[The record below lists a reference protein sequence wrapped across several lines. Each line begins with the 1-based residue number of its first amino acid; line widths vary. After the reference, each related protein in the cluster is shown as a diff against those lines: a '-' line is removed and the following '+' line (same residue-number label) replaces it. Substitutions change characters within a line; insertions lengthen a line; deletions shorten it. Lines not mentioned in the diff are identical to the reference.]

1 MRLNRYL
8 SLCGLGSRRGCEVL
22 IQEGRVSI
30 NGHVIKDLA
39 TQVSDE
45 DRIVADGK
53 PVKAETGVVIAL
65 NKPRGYICSRS
76 DERDRMTIYSL
87 LPKQFQ
93 TLHHV
98 GRLDKDSEGLLLM
111 TNRGEL
117 SHRLIHPSM
126 GAEKEYEVIVDQPM
140 DQATMAKLV
149 KGMLTEEGHAK
160 CERAWMITEY
170 RAHVVLKQGL
180 KRQIRLMFYQLGFEV
195 ERLTRTRIGWLELKG
210 LQKGGWKQLTEVE
223 VERFFS
229 KDGATGRPAKIA
241 KTAAVADAGDEEAGR
256 PVRRAPAKPRSGPR
270 GKKAFGSEDRPRTP
284 RARSSESEDRPRS
297 GPRGKKTFG
306 SEDRPRGGARAK
318 KSFGSEGR
326 TRSPRAASED
336 GEDRPFGAPR
346 PKRTFGGEDRP
357 RGPRSSFS
365 EGEDRPFG
373 APRGQK
379 PFGREDRPRTP
390 RGGFSEGEDRPRG
403 GSRPPRGRASFGDD
417 EAPRPRG
424 KRPDGDRKPRT
435 SGGAGKARST
445 RGDTPSRPPR
455 ASVKRAPGKKGPRGR
470 A

>member
-8 SLCGLGSRRGCEVL
+8 SQCGLGSRRGCEVL

-39 TQVSDE
+39 TQVTDE

-53 PVKAETGVVIAL
+53 PVKAVTGVVIAL

-87 LPKQFQ
+87 LPKHFQ

-126 GAEKEYEVIVDQPM
+126 GAEKEYEVIVDKPM
-140 DQATMAKLV
+140 DHGTMAKLV
-149 KGMLTEEGHAK
+149 NGMLTEEGHAK

-229 KDGATGRPAKIA
+229 KDGATGRPAKA
-241 KTAAVADAGDEEAGR
+241 EKARTAPKTEAGEDAPSR
-256 PVRRAPAKPRSGPR
+256 PARRTPVKPRMSPR
-270 GKKAFGSEDRPRTP
+270 DKKE
-284 RARSSESEDRPRS
+284 ERPRS
-297 GPRGKKTFG
+297 G
-306 SEDRPRGGARAK
+306 S
-318 KSFGSEGR
+318 
-326 TRSPRAASED
+326 RSKIS
-336 GEDRPFGAPR
+336 
-346 PKRTFGGEDRP
+346 GGEDRP
-357 RGPRSSFS
+357 RNSRSRTSDSDERPRSPRSRSFGTGDRSRTSDSDERPRGPRSRSFGSADRSRSS
-365 EGEDRPFG
+365 EDE
-373 APRGQK
+373 
-379 PFGREDRPRTP
+379 E
-390 RGGFSEGEDRPRG
+390 RPRG
-403 GSRPPRGRASFGDD
+403 PRSRSFSPENRPRFSEEGD
-417 EAPRPRG
+417 APRPRG
-424 KRPDGDRKPRT
+424 KRADGDRKPR
-435 SGGAGKARST
+435 SGGAGRSFDKPKSS
-445 RGDTPSRPPR
+445 RGDSASRPPR
-455 ASVKRAPGKKGPRGR
+455 ASGKRPAAKKSPRR
-470 A
+470 RP

>member
-8 SLCGLGSRRGCEVL
+8 SQCGLGSRRGCEVL

-39 TQVSDE
+39 TQVTDE
-45 DRIVADGK
+45 DRVIADGK
-53 PVKAETGVVIAL
+53 PVKAEGGVVIAL

-76 DERDRMTIYSL
+76 DEKDRMTIYSL

-126 GAEKEYEVIVDQPM
+126 GAEKEYEVIVDKPM

-195 ERLTRTRIGWLELKG
+195 ERLTRTRIGWLEVKG

-229 KDGATGRPAKIA
+229 KDGMTGRPAKAA
-241 KTAAVADAGDEEAGR
+241 KAPKAAASTEAGDEDAR
-256 PVRRAPAKPRSGPR
+256 PARRTGPGSRGPRARTSSSSEERPRSPRGRSASAGKGRSSPRPESGDREERSRGPR
-270 GKKAFGSEDRPRTP
+270 GRSSFSGEDPPRTP
-284 RARSSESEDRPRS
+284 RARPTFGDEEGPS
-297 GPRGKKTFG
+297 GPRPRRTFG
-306 SEDRPRGGARAK
+306 DDQRPPGPRERPTFGDVERPSGPRSRS
-318 KSFGSEGR
+318 SFGS
-326 TRSPRAASED
+326 D
-336 GEDRPFGAPR
+336 
-346 PKRTFGGEDRP
+346 DRP
-357 RGPRSSFS
+357 RGPRSRSS
-365 EGEDRPFG
+365 
-373 APRGQK
+373 
-379 PFGREDRPRTP
+379 
-390 RGGFSEGEDRPRG
+390 
-403 GSRPPRGRASFGDD
+403 GDD
-417 EAPRPRG
+417 EAPRSRSAKPRDG
-424 KRPDGDRKPRT
+424 GGDRKPRA
-435 SGGAGKARST
+435 SGGTGRST
-445 RGDTPSRPPR
+445 GKSRTSRGDSPSRPPR
-455 ASVKRAPGKKGPRGR
+455 ASTKRSTNKKGPRR
-470 A
+470 HS

>member
-30 NGHVIKDLA
+30 NGHMIKDLA
-39 TQVSDE
+39 TQVTDE
-45 DRIVADGK
+45 DRVVADGK
-53 PVKAETGVVIAL
+53 PVKAESGVVIAL

-76 DERDRMTIYSL
+76 DEKDRMTIYSL

-126 GAEKEYEVIVDQPM
+126 GAEKEYEVIVDKPM

-229 KDGATGRPAKIA
+229 KDGATGRPAKAPKAA
-241 KTAAVADAGDEEAGR
+241 KSPSADDAGDEDAR
-256 PVRRAPAKPRSGPR
+256 PKRRTGPASRTPR
-270 GKKAFGSEDRPRTP
+270 GRSASSSEDRPRTP
-284 RARSSESEDRPRS
+284 RGRSAS
-297 GPRGKKTFG
+297 
-306 SEDRPRGGARAK
+306 GGA
-318 KSFGSEGR
+318 S
-326 TRSPRAASED
+326 RSRSRPETS
-336 GEDRPFGAPR
+336 DREERPPAPR
-346 PKRTFGGEDRP
+346 KRAGFGGN
-357 RGPRSSFS
+357 
-365 EGEDRPFG
+365 
-373 APRGQK
+373 
-379 PFGREDRPRTP
+379 DRPRTP
-390 RGGFSEGEDRPRG
+390 RARPTFGDEERPASPRSRPTFGDSERPRTPRERPTFG
-403 GSRPPRGRASFGDD
+403 DVERPAGPRSRPAFGSDDSPRGPRSRSSGDD
-417 EAPRPRG
+417 EAPRSRGGKPRDG
-424 KRPDGDRKPRT
+424 GDRKPRS
-435 SGGAGKARST
+435 SGGTGRSSGKSRTS
-445 RGDTPSRPPR
+445 RGDSPSRPPR
-455 ASVKRAPGKKGPRGR
+455 ASVKKGPRR
-470 A
+470 RQ

>member
-1 MRLNRYL
+1 MEGRSSPDRSAQDQIRIVRAGLTPPPIVRLNRYL

-45 DRIVADGK
+45 DRIIADGK

-65 NKPRGYICSRS
+65 HKPRGYICSRS

-126 GAEKEYEVIVDQPM
+126 GAEKEYEVIVDKPM

-223 VERFFS
+223 VERFMS
-229 KDGATGRPAKIA
+229 KDGVTGRPPKIA
-241 KTAAVADAGDEEAGR
+241 KAKAAASEEGDEDHSR
-256 PVRRAPAKPRSGPR
+256 PVRRRPATKPGGPRSRSVG
-270 GKKAFGSEDRPRTP
+270 AEDRPHTP
-284 RARSSESEDRPRS
+284 RARPFKDDDKPRGPRS
-297 GPRGKKTFG
+297 
-306 SEDRPRGGARAK
+306 
-318 KSFGSEGR
+318 
-326 TRSPRAASED
+326 RSAA
-336 GEDRPFGAPR
+336 GEDRPARGGPR
-346 PKRTFGGEDRP
+346 ARPTRDDEKPRGPRSRSSDSSDRPSRGGPRSRPSFGGEDRP
-357 RGPRSSFS
+357 PR
-365 EGEDRPFG
+365 DFG
-373 APRGQK
+373 
-379 PFGREDRPRTP
+379 
-390 RGGFSEGEDRPRG
+390 
-403 GSRPPRGRASFGDD
+403 ASFGDD
-417 EAPRPRG
+417 ERPRTPRSRSGDGEDRPRSPRG
-424 KRPDGDRKPRT
+424 KRPEGDRKPRAGGG
-435 SGGAGKARST
+435 SGRGFGKGKSSWSESS
-445 RGDTPSRPPR
+445 SRPPR
-455 ASVKRAPGKKGPRGR
+455 SAGGKRPAKKGPRKR
-470 A
+470 P

>member
-1 MRLNRYL
+1 VRLNRYL

-45 DRIVADGK
+45 DRIIADGK
-53 PVKAETGVVIAL
+53 PVKAESGVVIAL
-65 NKPRGYICSRS
+65 HKPRGYICSRS

-229 KDGATGRPAKIA
+229 KDGVTGRPAKIA
-241 KTAAVADAGDEEAGR
+241 KSASATDAGDEESGR
-256 PVRRAPAKPRSGPR
+256 PVRRAPAKPRGGPR
-270 GKKAFGSEDRPRTP
+270 AKKSFGSEDRPRTP
-284 RARSSESEDRPRS
+284 RARTSEGEDRPRG

-306 SEDRPRGGARAK
+306 SEDRPRGGPRGK
-318 KSFGSEGR
+318 KSFGS
-326 TRSPRAASED
+326 
-336 GEDRPFGAPR
+336 EDRPFGAPR
-346 PKRTFGGEDRP
+346 PKKSFGGEDLP
-357 RGPRSSFS
+357 RGPRPSFS

-373 APRGQK
+373 APRAR
-379 PFGREDRPRTP
+379 PSFGGKDRPGAARP
-390 RGGFSEGEDRPRG
+390 SFSDGEDRPRG
-403 GSRPPRGRASFGDD
+403 GSSGPRGRSSFGDD

-424 KRPDGDRKPRT
+424 KRPDGDRKPRS
-435 SGGAGKARST
+435 SGGAGKPRST
-445 RGDTPSRPPR
+445 RGDSPSRPPR

-470 A
+470 P

>member
-1 MRLNRYL
+1 VRLNRYL
-8 SLCGLGSRRGCEVL
+8 SLCGLGSRRGCETL

-45 DRIVADGK
+45 DRVVADGK
-53 PVKAETGVVIAL
+53 PVKAEGGVVIAL

-76 DERDRMTIYSL
+76 DEKDRMTIYSL

-93 TLHHV
+93 SLHHV

-126 GAEKEYEVIVDQPM
+126 GAEKEYEVIVDKPM
-140 DQATMAKLV
+140 DQATMARLV

-229 KDGATGRPAKIA
+229 KDGMTGRPARVKA
-241 KTAAVADAGDEEAGR
+241 PKAAPADDAGDEGVRPKRRAGPAARTPRGRSADSADGRPRGRSGSAGSGAGR
-256 PVRRAPAKPRSGPR
+256 SRARPEKAGREERPGIARKRAGYSGD
-270 GKKAFGSEDRPRTP
+270 DRPRTS
-284 RARSSESEDRPRS
+284 RARPTFGDEEGAKGPRS
-297 GPRGKKTFG
+297 RPTFG
-306 SEDRPRGGARAK
+306 
-318 KSFGSEGR
+318 
-326 TRSPRAASED
+326 
-336 GEDRPFGAPR
+336 
-346 PKRTFGGEDRP
+346 GGEDRP
-357 RGPRSSFS
+357 RGPRS
-365 EGEDRPFG
+365 RP
-373 APRGQK
+373 
-379 PFGREDRPRTP
+379 
-390 RGGFSEGEDRPRG
+390 S
-403 GSRPPRGRASFGDD
+403 GDD
-417 EAPRPRG
+417 EAPRSPRG
-424 KRPDGDRKPRT
+424 GQSRDDGDRKPRSRT
-435 SGGAGKARST
+435 SGGAGRSSGKSGPRT
-445 RGDTPSRPPR
+445 SRGDGPSRPPK
-455 ASVKRAPGKKGPRGR
+455 ASHKRSADKKGPRR
-470 A
+470 RQ

>member
-8 SLCGLGSRRGCEVL
+8 SLCGLGSRRGCELL

-30 NGHVIKDLA
+30 NGHMIKDLA

-45 DRIVADGK
+45 DRVIADGK

-76 DERDRMTIYSL
+76 DEKDRMTIYSL
-87 LPKQFQ
+87 LPKQYQ

-126 GAEKEYEVIVDQPM
+126 GAEKEYEVVVDKPM

-160 CERAWMITEY
+160 CERAWMDTEY

-195 ERLTRTRIGWLELKG
+195 ERLVRTRIGWLELKG

-229 KDGATGRPAKIA
+229 KDGATGRPSKSE
-241 KTAAVADAGDEEAGR
+241 KRAGATSEEGASPR
-256 PVRRAPAKPRSGPR
+256 PRRAATKKARSGSRSGSFDREERGARPRRTRSSEDGESPR
-270 GKKAFGSEDRPRTP
+270 GEKSFRARGEDREERPRTSRARSTDREERP
-284 RARSSESEDRPRS
+284 RARSADR
-297 GPRGKKTFG
+297 
-306 SEDRPRGGARAK
+306 EERPRG
-318 KSFGSEGR
+318 
-326 TRSPRAASED
+326 RSAD
-336 GEDRPFGAPR
+336 
-346 PKRTFGGEDRP
+346 
-357 RGPRSSFS
+357 
-365 EGEDRPFG
+365 
-373 APRGQK
+373 
-379 PFGREDRPRTP
+379 REDRPRTS
-390 RGGFSEGEDRPRG
+390 RSRFSKDEG
-403 GSRPPRGRASFGDD
+403 
-417 EAPRPRG
+417 APRSRKPRA
-424 KRPDGDRKPRT
+424 DSDRKPR
-435 SGGAGKARST
+435 SGASGRST
-445 RGDTPSRPPR
+445 ENKPRSPRGSTGSRPQR
-455 ASVKRAPGKKGPRGR
+455 ASVKRSSGKKGSR
-470 A
+470 

>member
-1 MRLNRYL
+1 M
-8 SLCGLGSRRGCEVL
+8 
-22 IQEGRVSI
+22 
-30 NGHVIKDLA
+30 H
-39 TQVSDE
+39 
-45 DRIVADGK
+45 
-53 PVKAETGVVIAL
+53 
-65 NKPRGYICSRS
+65 KPRGYICSRS

-223 VERFFS
+223 VDRFFS
-229 KDGATGRPAKIA
+229 KDGVTGRPAKIA

-270 GKKAFGSEDRPRTP
+270 GKKTFG
-284 RARSSESEDRPRS
+284 SEDRPRS
-297 GPRGKKTFG
+297 GPRG
-306 SEDRPRGGARAK
+306 K

-326 TRSPRAASED
+326 TRSPRAASEA

-346 PKRTFGGEDRP
+346 SKRTFGSEDRL

-379 PFGREDRPRTP
+379 PFGREDRPRSP
-390 RGGFSEGEDRPRG
+390 RGGYSEGEDRPRS

-424 KRPDGDRKPRT
+424 KRPEGDRKPRS

-445 RGDTPSRPPR
+445 RGDSPSRPPR
-455 ASVKRAPGKKGPRGR
+455 ASVKRAPGKNGPRGR